1 MWIVNLA
8 IRRPYTFVV
17 FALLILI
24 LGIWFIKNTSKD
36 IFPSVDIPVISVIW
50 TYAGLPAEEF
60 EQRITTYSEYS
71 LSSNVNDIERIE
83 SQTLD
88 GVGLIRL
95 YFHPNANMPMALATT
110 TATSQSILRRM
121 PVGVQP
127 PIILQYTANS
137 VPIIQM
143 VLSSNIFTESEL
155 YDYGIYRVRQFIAT
169 IQGTTFPTPY
179 GGKPRELMIDLDP
192 VALQAK
198 GLSPRDVND
207 AINAQSL
214 ILPTGN
220 ARIGDK
226 DYRINV
232 NNTPDLATDYNNYPI
247 KVVDDVVIYVRDV
260 AHAHDGFVPQVNIV
274 RNDGH
279 RSILL
284 TVLKNGTAST
294 LDIVNQVWE
303 MLPTLRAS
311 APKGMNID
319 LLFDQSVFVRAAIKS
334 VVEEGVLAAL
344 LTGIM
349 ILLFLGSWRS
359 TLIVVISIPLSI
371 LASIVILSLMGES
384 LNVMTLGGLALAI
397 GILVDDATVTI
408 ENIHRNIALG
418 KPLRQAVLDG
428 SYQIAIPAFVSTTA
442 ICIVFLPVALLVGPS
457 KFLFVPF
464 AYAVVF
470 AVAASYI
477 LSRTLVPVMIDFLLK
492 DELHLYNTADNSN
505 VKKSWLDRFHDRFNE
520 KFNNFK
526 EHYENAL
533 DWALT
538 YRITLLIMF
547 GLLFLSALL
556 LVPFIG
562 RDFFPAVD
570 ASQFRLHVRA
580 PTGTRIEVTEEIF
593 GKVEDEIKKILPPN
607 TIDLMIDNIG
617 VVSQAYNLA
626 FGDNATVGPFDGEI
640 LVSLKR
646 EREKTTQE
654 YMKIIRE
661 QLNKKFPDLLFYF
674 QPADMIS
681 QILNF
686 GLPAPINV
694 RVVGYD
700 KANNIK
706 IARELVEK
714 IERIPGAVDVHLH
727 QILDYPE
734 LFIHV
739 DRTKLL
745 QNGLYQRDIMNDILL
760 SYSSSDVVT
769 PNFWLDRKM
778 GIPYQ
783 ISVQTPKYRIDNI
796 ETLMRMPIA
805 TSGKTESQLLNNL
818 AKIERRSTP
827 SVTSHLNIQPVY
839 DIFANV
845 QGTDLGSVSSEI
857 HKIIN
862 EYKEKLKPGNTIQ
875 MKGVVESM
883 DTAFG
888 RLAIGFLFAI
898 LLIYFIMVINFQSWL
913 DPFII
918 IMALPGAISGII
930 WMLYLTHTTFNVPSL
945 MGTIMSLGVAVAN
958 SILLVTFANTQLHE
972 GMNSVQAMHSAGGI
986 RLRPV
991 LMTALAMIV
1000 GMLPMALALGEGSEQ
1015 NAPLGRAVIGGLI
1028 VATLTTLFFVPVVF
1042 SYLRTK
1048 PNPYLY
1054 QKPGVNEQTTHQDF

>member
-17 FALLILI
+17 VAVLILI
-24 LGIWFIKNTSKD
+24 LGGWFIKQTPKD
-36 IFPSVDIPVISVIW
+36 IFPNVNIPVISVIW

-71 LSSNVNDIERIE
+71 LSSNVNDIARIE

-143 VLSSNIFTESEL
+143 VLSSNTFTESEL

-192 VALQAK
+192 VAMQAK
-198 GLSPRDVND
+198 GISPREVND
-207 AINAQSL
+207 AINSQSL

-247 KVVDDVVIYVRDV
+247 KMVDDVVVYVRDV
-260 AHAHDGFVPQVNIV
+260 ANAHDGFVPQVNLV

-284 TVLKNGTAST
+284 TVIKNGAAST
-294 LDIVNQVWE
+294 LDIVNSVWD

-311 APKGMNID
+311 APKGINID

-334 VVEEGVLAAL
+334 VVEEGALAAL
-344 LTGIM
+344 LTGLM

-359 TLIVVISIPLSI
+359 TLIVILSIPLSI
-371 LASIVILSLMGES
+371 LASIIILSLIGES

-408 ENIHRNIALG
+408 ENIHRNITMG

-428 SYQIAIPAFVSTTA
+428 SHQIAIPAFVSTTA

-470 AVAASYI
+470 AVAASYF
-477 LSRTLVPVMIDFLLK
+477 LSRTLVPVMIDYMLK
-492 DELHLYNTADNSN
+492 SELHLYNAGEDAES
-505 VKKSWLDRFHDRFNE
+505 KKSWLDRFHDKFDI
-520 KFNNFK
+520 KFNRFK
-526 EHYENAL
+526 ERYENAL

-538 YRITLLIMF
+538 YRITLL
-547 GLLFLSALL
+547 LLFGMLFISALL
-556 LVPFIG
+556 ILPFVG
-562 RDFFPAVD
+562 RDFFPTVD

-593 GKVEDEIKKILPPN
+593 GKVEDEIKRILPPN

-626 FGDNATVGPFDGEI
+626 FGDNATVGPYDGEI
-640 LVSLKR
+640 LVSLSR
-646 EREKTTQE
+646 NRDHSTQE
-654 YMKIIRE
+654 YMRIIRDE
-661 QLNKKFPDLLFYF
+661 LNKKFPDLLFYF

-694 RVVGYD
+694 KVVGYD

-706 IARELVEK
+706 IAEELMDK
-714 IERIPGAVDVHLH
+714 IKKIPGAVDVHLH
-727 QILDYPE
+727 QVLDYPE

-745 QNGLYQRDIMNDILL
+745 QNGLFQRDIMNDILL

-783 ISVQTPKYRIDNI
+783 ISVQTPKYRIDNV
-796 ETLMRMPIA
+796 ETLMRMPI
-805 TSGKTESQLLNNL
+805 SSSKTKEAQLLNNL

-845 QGTDLGSVSSEI
+845 QGRDLGGVSSDI
-857 HKIIN
+857 YKIVE
-862 EYKEKLKPGNTIQ
+862 EYKSHLKPGNNIQ
-875 MKGVVESM
+875 VTGVVQSM

-888 RLAIGFLFAI
+888 RLGIGFIFAV

-918 IMALPGAISGII
+918 IMALPGALSGII

-958 SILLVTFANTQLHE
+958 SILLVTFANSQLHE
-972 GMNSVQAMHSAGGI
+972 GMNSVQAMHTAGGI

-1028 VATLTTLFFVPVVF
+1028 VATLTTLFFVPVIF

-1048 PNPYLY
+1048 PNPYLF
-1054 QKPGVNEQTTHQDF
+1054 QRPEATEQSTNQEF